1 MTMSLMQSRKEKI
14 RQMLHHPMMIQP
26 PLPLLYYVIPW
37 VLISALCSF
46 RLVTAFLPTNHQPVL
61 MNHHHNLLSSRYSF
75 VAIVASASEG
85 NEDSAE
91 STRSSATTGTDQTLV
106 VSLTKPF
113 GLMLEEMEG
122 NDGGVLVQD
131 VGTTGSA
138 VPFAD
143 QIRGA
148 QIGWINNVSV
158 MNRPFDDVMELMKQT
173 DESSPFTIEFI
184 LTKPP
189 LEVGTPVSI
198 VVLNASNNQRIE
210 IHAKVG
216 DNLRQTLLNNNVEVY
231 QGMQKLSNCG
241 GAGQCTLC
249 AFDFLPV
256 EESTATSSAKNDG
269 TESTTGRI
277 DHWDVRS
284 NYENDRLK
292 KFPAAR
298 LTCLNIIQGPATI
311 RKTKR

>member
-1 MTMSLMQSRKEKI
+1 MQSRKEKM
-14 RQMLHHPMMIQP
+14 RQMLLHPMIQP
-26 PLPLLYYVIPW
+26 PLLLLHYVIAW
-37 VLISALCSF
+37 MLISALCSF
-46 RLVTAFLPTNHQPVL
+46 RFVSAFLPTNHQPVL

-85 NEDSAE
+85 NEHRPE
-91 STRSSATTGTDQTLV
+91 STRSSATTTGTDQTLV

-148 QIGWINNVSV
+148 QIGWINNVNV
-158 MNRPFDDVMELMKQT
+158 MNRPFDDVMELMEQT
-173 DESSPFTIEFI
+173 DDSSPFTIEFI

-198 VVLNASNNQRIE
+198 VVLNNSNNQRIE
-210 IHAKVG
+210 INAKVG
-216 DNLRQTLLNNNVEVY
+216 DNLRQTLLNSNVEVY

-256 EESTATSSAKNDG
+256 EESTTTSSAKNDG
-269 TESTTGRI
+269 KESTNGRI

-284 NYENDRLK
+284 DYENDRLK

-298 LTCLNIIQGPATI
+298 LTCLNTIQGPATI